1 MRKKIAAAAF
11 CTVLAFASLTSLTS
25 CRRVADDPTES
36 GVNINIPPDSGS
48 SDFVSPVYASLSEDE
63 KAVYDKISAAV
74 SEFRDTVS
82 FSPPISRDTARKIYK
97 LVYSQER
104 RYFWLSNLFYAPESE
119 ISVLPLH
126 YIYEKEDAEAKRA
139 ELDIAASTVI
149 GELPED
155 ASDFDKIVYFHDK
168 IALNCTFSDTSEHVK
183 SAYGVLV
190 TGLGQCE
197 GYAAAMSALCDKAG
211 IPNYTAFGET
221 KEGVSHAWNK
231 VLLSGDWYNVDCTWD
246 DPIIS
251 RNDPN
256 FVRHDYLLVKDSE
269 IEGKT
274 HFPDDL
280 CKGLTSCESGAMNYF
295 AGKGLLFDSAADG
308 TDALTEQ
315 IKSAGLA
322 GKREAEIRFSSEDA
336 YFAAMARLFD
346 SRELKDIIENI
357 NGSCGTHIRSAYKH
371 NNDDMHIIHISLIY
385 ESDPDPEE

>member
-1 MRKKIAAAAF
+1 MKRQFYAAVLCAALAL
-11 CTVLAFASLTSLTS
+11 TVPASLTA
-25 CRRVADDPTES
+25 CRRVLEEPSES
-36 GVNINIPPDSGS
+36 GAS
-48 SDFVSPVYASLSEDE
+48 SDRYYGDDGDFVSPVYASLTEDE
-63 KAVYDKISAAV
+63 KEVYDKIKTAV
-74 SEFRDTVS
+74 SNFRDTVS
-82 FSPPISRDTARKIYK
+82 FSPPISRNTASKIYK

-104 RYFWLSNLFYAPESE
+104 GYFWLSNLFYAPESE
-119 ISVLPLH
+119 ISVLRLH
-126 YIYEKEDAEAKRA
+126 YLYEREDAEIKRA
-139 ELDIAASTVI
+139 ELDLAASTVL

-155 ASDFDKIVYFHDK
+155 ASDFDKVVYFHDK
-168 IALNCTFSDTSEHVK
+168 IATGCSFSDTAEHVK

-221 KEGVSHAWNK
+221 KDGVSHAWNK
-231 VLLSGDWYNVDCTWD
+231 VMLNGSWYNVDCTWD
-246 DPIIS
+246 DPIIT
-251 RNDPN
+251 RNDPD

-269 IEGKT
+269 IEGRT
-274 HFPDDL
+274 HFSDEL
-280 CKGLTSCESGAMNYF
+280 CKGLTSCESDGMNYF

-308 TDALTEQ
+308 TEALTAQ

-346 SRELKDIIENI
+346 SRELKAIIEDI

-371 NNDDMHIIHISLIY
+371 NNDDMHIVHISLIY